1 MPLHDRLLLIL
12 KLFQFP
18 RVVIRGE
25 LQDDAVLCTEK
36 ETFDLKLADTSNTML
51 LTPNTLLPEMP
62 GIVRGAGISII
73 AGADIHII
81 VFTDCK
87 NNRFQKKLIGQNT
100 NI

>member
-1 MPLHDRLLLIL
+1 MSPSPRGYAAARQVIL

-62 GIVRGAGISII
+62 GIVNVKYYPIREC
-73 AGADIHII
+73 D
-81 VFTDCK
+81 VC
-87 NNRFQKKLIGQNT
+87 
-100 NI
+100 